1 MTLAL
6 SRHQIKP
13 KILTY
18 NHHLA
23 AIMDFKEI
31 VVVCSFKSDDQQAI
45 TPLHFDETDARII
58 ETNLYWKYL
67 ININRKV
74 DFKP

>member
-1 MTLAL
+1 
-6 SRHQIKP
+6 
-13 KILTY
+13 
-18 NHHLA
+18 
-23 AIMDFKEI
+23 MDFKEI
-31 VVVCSFKSDDQQAI
+31 VVVCSFKSDDQQAV